1 MSGTLCRIVAAG
13 DFSAQRFLAC
23 AAQRPHTLL
32 IAADAGYLALS
43 RLGLHPDLFLGDAD
57 SLGFFPTDVV
67 CVPLPVEKDD
77 TDTLAAVKEGLA
89 RGYAD
94 FELFG
99 ALGGRR
105 FSHSLA
111 NLQTLLYAKRHG
123 AACRLIDESC
133 TVFALQAERCRISGA
148 FSLFAADG
156 AARVSVRGAKY
167 PLEEE
172 PLTPDFPLGVSNRAL
187 AGSAEITVHAGSVFV
202 VTEPE

>member
-1 MSGTLCRIVAAG
+1 MSGLCRIVAAG
-13 DFSAQRFLAC
+13 DFAAERFRAAC
-23 AAQRPHTLL
+23 AAQPEALL
-32 IAADAGYLALS
+32 IAADAGL
-43 RLGLHPDLFLGDAD
+43 LHLQSLDVRPDLFVGDAD
-57 SLGFFPTDVV
+57 SLGAQPEGLA
-67 CVPLPVEKDD
+67 CVPLPTVKDD
-77 TDTLAAVKEGLA
+77 TDTLAAVREGLR
-89 RGYAD
+89 RGCD
-94 FELFG
+94 RFEIYG
-99 ALGGRR
+99 ALGGKR

-156 AARVSVRGAKY
+156 AARVTVRGAKY